1 MVLSNVPP
9 IVLIVDDEALLRLN
23 ATDTL
28 LRAGCR
34 TYEAADTEEA
44 LAVLARHP
52 EISVLF
58 TDINMP
64 GARDGIALAGEVHRR
79 WPDVRVMITSG
90 QECPSPEDMP
100 PETQFFS
107 KPYDLDVIAR
117 LVCDGPVK

>member
-58 TDINMP
+58 TDVNMP

-79 WPDVRVMITSG
+79 W
-90 QECPSPEDMP
+90 PSPEDMP